1 MDLSSLL
8 TTLAREKGSD
18 LHLKVSA
25 PPIMRKNGS
34 LQILQEGLPNLST
47 EEMNRLIH
55 PVLQGVYLEKLKT
68 NGSVDVGYGIKKVG
82 RFRLNVFF
90 QRGSLRVVAR
100 YIPSQILGFEE
111 LNLPGQKITKL
122 IENSR
127 TGGLILVSGATGTG
141 KSTTLAAI
149 INHINKT
156 QNKHILTLEDPIEF
170 LIRDHHSLITQV
182 ELGVDCFDPVTA
194 LKSALRQDPDI
205 VLFSELRLADTILT
219 ALKVAETGHLVFS
232 TIHTQDAAETINRVI
247 NSLPPNHQQIARV
260 VLANSLRGV
269 IAQRLLMQK
278 GGKGLIPATEILI
291 NSPQVQTA
299 IENTATTDEI
309 RNIMKKSRTHWGMC
323 TFDYSLIELLKKNLI
338 TEKEALA
345 HASSRENIKA
355 AITGVQNQDIGWMRS
370 DEVPASSLSLR
381 KRA

>member
-8 TTLAREKGSD
+8 TLLARQKGSD

-25 PPIMRKNGS
+25 PPIMRKNGT
-34 LQILQEGLPNLST
+34 LQVLQEGLPNLSA

-55 PVLQGVYLEKLKT
+55 PVLQELHLEKLKT
-68 NGSVDVGYGIKKVG
+68 NGSVDVGYGIRKVG

-111 LNLPGQKITKL
+111 LNLPGQKIIKL
-122 IENSR
+122 VESSR

-149 INHINKT
+149 IDHINKS

-269 IAQRLLMQK
+269 IAQRLLVQK

-291 NSPQVQTA
+291 NSPQVQKA
-299 IENTATTDEI
+299 IESHATTDDI
-309 RNIMKKSRTHWGMC
+309 RNIMKKSRSHWGMC
-323 TFDYSLIELLKKNLI
+323 TFDYSLIELLKKKQI
-338 TEKEALA
+338 TEKEALS

-355 AITGVQNQDIGWMRS
+355 AISGVQNQDIGWMRS
-370 DEVPASSLSLR
+370 DEAPAPSLSLR